1 MDPCLHRDEVAPL
14 LVEHPRAGVNP
25 EKILSHSKHMTD
37 SFKIANLTFNSRL
50 LVGTGKY
57 KDFQETKDAI
67 TASGAE
73 IVTVAVRRVNI
84 EKKGEPMLQDFL
96 DPKKYTYLPNT
107 AGCFTADDAVRTLRL
122 ARAAGG
128 WNLVKLEVLA
138 DEKTLY
144 PKVIETIKAAELL
157 IKDGFDVMV
166 YTSDDPIVARELEE
180 IGCCAIM
187 PLAAPIGSGLGIQNR
202 LNIEF
207 IIEQSKVPVLVD
219 AGVGTASDAAIAM
232 ELGCD
237 GVLMN
242 TAIAKARNP
251 ILMAHAMKL
260 AIEAGRAA
268 YLAGRMERKKFA
280 SASSPSE
287 GKI

>member
-1 MDPCLHRDEVAPL
+1 MTDFFEVAG
-14 LVEHPRAGVNP
+14 R
-25 EKILSHSKHMTD
+25 KFS
-37 SFKIANLTFNSRL
+37 SRL

-57 KDFQETKDAI
+57 KDFKETVAAI
-67 TASGAE
+67 EASGAE

-84 EKKGEPMLQDFL
+84 ERKDEPMLQDFL

-107 AGCFTADDAVRTLRL
+107 AGCFTVDDAVRTLRL

-144 PKVIETIKAAELL
+144 PKVIETVRAAELL

-166 YTSDDPIVARELEE
+166 YTSDDPIVARELED

-207 IIEQSKVPVLVD
+207 IVEQSKVPVLID

-242 TAIAKARNP
+242 TAIAKAQNP
-251 ILMAHAMKL
+251 VLMAKSMKL
-260 AIEAGRAA
+260 AIEAGRMS
-268 YLAGRMERKKFA
+268 YLAGRMEKKQFA
-280 SASSPSE
+280 SASSPNE
-287 GKI
+287 GKINQ

>member
-1 MDPCLHRDEVAPL
+1 MKNQDQLIVA
-14 LVEHPRAGVNP
+14 GQ
-25 EKILSHSKHMTD
+25 K
-37 SFKIANLTFNSRL
+37 FNSRL

-67 TASGAE
+67 EASGAD

-96 DPKKYTYLPNT
+96 DPKKITYLPNT
-107 AGCFTADDAVRTLRL
+107 AGCFTAEDAVRTLRL

-128 WNLVKLEVLA
+128 WDLVKLEVLA

-144 PKVIETIKAAELL
+144 PKVVETIKAAELL
-157 IKDGFDVMV
+157 IKEGFKVMV
-166 YTSDDPIVARELEE
+166 YTSDDPIVARELED

-187 PLAAPIGSGLGIQNR
+187 PLAAPIGSGLGMQNK

-219 AGVGTASDAAIAM
+219 AGVGTPSDAALAM
-232 ELGCD
+232 EMGCD

-242 TAIAKARNP
+242 TAIAKAKNP
-251 ILMAHAMKL
+251 ILMAKAMKL
-260 AIEAGRAA
+260 AIEAGRAGF
-268 YLAGRMERKKFA
+268 LAGPMEKKRFA
-280 SASSPSE
+280 SASSPKQ
-287 GKI
+287 GLIK